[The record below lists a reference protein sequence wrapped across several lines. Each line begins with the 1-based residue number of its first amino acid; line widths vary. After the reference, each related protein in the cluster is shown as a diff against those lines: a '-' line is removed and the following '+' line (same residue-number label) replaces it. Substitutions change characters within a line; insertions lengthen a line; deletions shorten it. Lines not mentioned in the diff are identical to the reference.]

1 MTARFGQG
9 GQFSGGF
16 NVGRTT
22 TDNCVIVDSPQAAR
36 EGYCSVAPPW
46 SSGSQIKF
54 LVVYPLP
61 WEIQTSLIYQNIP
74 GVDQDTTI
82 VVPNSVIAPELGR
95 NLGRCGTSTGPCN
108 ENVTIQLTEPGTMY
122 EPRVNQVDL
131 RFARIFRMG
140 KARVRG
146 NFDAYNIFN
155 AAAVVNMTRA
165 YGSTWLD
172 VIQIMGGRLL
182 KVSAQVDF

>member
-1 MTARFGQG
+1 M
-9 GQFSGGF
+9 
-16 NVGRTT
+16 VGSLRH
-22 TDNCVIVDSPQAAR
+22 R
-36 EGYCSVAPPW
+36 R
-46 SSGSQIKF
+46 
-54 LVVYPLP
+54 LV
-61 WEIQTSLIYQNIP
+61 
-74 GVDQDTTI
+74 
-82 VVPNSVIAPELGR
+82 PELAVP
-95 NLGRCGTSTGPCN
+95 LGRCGTAAGPCN